1 MSKTVKKVNP
11 MRITDPKTNEVYVLE
26 FSRDTVRFA
35 ERRGFKIAE
44 LLDFPE
50 TNIRELFF
58 LAFRKNH
65 PSLSRAEID
74 EIFDELDG
82 LFPEEIERLSN
93 LYSVPMESLIIDKDN
108 TDARKNA
115 RLTVEL

>member
-1 MSKTVKKVNP
+1 MSETVKKVNP
-11 MRITDPKTNEVYVLE
+11 MRITDPKTSEVYVLE
-26 FSRDTVRFA
+26 FSRDAVRFA

-65 PSLSRAEID
+65 ANLSRAEVD
-74 EIFDELDG
+74 KIFDELGG
-82 LFPEEIERLSN
+82 LYPEEIDRLAS
-93 LYSVPMESLIIDKDN
+93 LYNVPMETLIIDKGD